1 MISALLK
8 KIEDKKINIGII
20 GLGYVGLPL
29 AVEFARAGFKVCG
42 IDINVSRVDKIN
54 KGINY
59 IPDVDTVLFK
69 KLLAD
74 NRLKA
79 FSDYSCLKDTQAIS
93 ICVPT
98 PLIKTKEPD
107 MSYILEATGQMLKY
121 LKPGNII
128 VLESTSYPGTT
139 EEIILPLLEKKG
151 FKAGKDIFIAFSP
164 ERVDPGNKAY
174 KTTNTP
180 KIVGGVTPNCLK
192 VVKALYGEAIDT
204 VVPVSSSKSAEMVK
218 LLENTFRAVNIGLVN
233 EIAVMC
239 DRLGI
244 DVWEIIEAASTK
256 PFGFMPFYPG
266 PGLGGHCIPV
276 DPHYLLWK
284 LKTLDYKA
292 RFIEL
297 ADDINAH
304 MPHYI
309 VTKISDTLNNMGKT
323 IKNSN
328 ILILGMAYKRDT
340 DDVRESPAFAI
351 IDLLLKKGA
360 RVVCNDPFLNSN
372 WKYTGVKNAKL
383 TVPLLKK
390 AACAVI
396 CTDHSSYDYKKI
408 VKNSKL
414 VIDTRNATKGIK
426 SPRIVKL

>member
-8 KIEDKKINIGII
+8 KIKDKKINIGII

-42 IDINVSRVDKIN
+42 IDINESRVDKIN

>member
-29 AVEFARAGFKVCG
+29 AVEFARAGFNVCG
-42 IDINVSRVDKIN
+42 IDINASRVDKIN